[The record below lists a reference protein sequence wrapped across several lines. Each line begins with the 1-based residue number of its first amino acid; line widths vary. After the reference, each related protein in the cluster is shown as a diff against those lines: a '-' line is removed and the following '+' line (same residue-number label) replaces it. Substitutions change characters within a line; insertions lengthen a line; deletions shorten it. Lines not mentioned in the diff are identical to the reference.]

1 MKKVQR
7 SVPSSAKSTVLPSL
21 YHRLTNR
28 VLFLPFF
35 LLPVPCGIFDD
46 PAMVAQ
52 MKEMAASIRKA
63 MAQGVTLHATSGSDI
78 LAMNQMVRWINV
90 KEEHASKIIT
100 MVSEYCLCQRV
111 KKEAFATEKDYFDAL
126 AAHHKVLQMAMKS
139 KQSMDPA
146 ACDAL
151 EHAISDMAKMYLP
164 VA

>member
-1 MKKVQR
+1 
-7 SVPSSAKSTVLPSL
+7 
-21 YHRLTNR
+21 
-28 VLFLPFF
+28 
-35 LLPVPCGIFDD
+35 
-46 PAMVAQ
+46 MVAQ
-52 MKEMAASIRKA
+52 INEMAVSIRKA
-63 MAQGVTLHATSGSDI
+63 MVQSVTLHATATTDI
-78 LAMNQMVRWINV
+78 MAMNQMVRWINT

-126 AAHHKVLQMAMKS
+126 ASHHKVLQAAMKS
-139 KQSMDPA
+139 KQSMDLA